1 MTVTTRC
8 VVLCVLLLGAWG
20 ARVRL
25 ASPPQATSAE
35 SLSKFPAVMD
45 AWQGEDSPLDPDVVK
60 VAAVDDYMNR
70 YYRSGDN
77 VLGLYVGYY
86 RSQREGEALH
96 SPMQCLPGAGWAP
109 MKTESTQV
117 TGQDDR
123 GTRTINKLLVEKGI
137 ERMLVLYWY
146 QTVNRVTASEY
157 LRKLFL
163 VKDAL
168 GSGRTDVALVR
179 IISPVDPRDPEGE
192 ARALTLT
199 RPFAERVLP
208 EVHKQLFHE

>member
-1 MTVTTRC
+1 MTLITRC
-8 VVLCVLLLGAWG
+8 VILVLLLLGTWG
-20 ARVRL
+20 MRVRL
-25 ASPPQATSAE
+25 SAPQHATSAE

-45 AWQGEDSPLDPDVVK
+45 AWHGEDSPLDPEVIK
-60 VAAVDDYMNR
+60 TAAVDDYMNR
-70 YYRSGDN
+70 SYRSGDS

-96 SPMQCLPGAGWAP
+96 SPMQCLPGQGWAP
-109 MKTESTQV
+109 LKTESTQV
-117 TGQDDR
+117 TGQDDSR
-123 GTRTINKLLVEKGI
+123 PRTINKLLVEKGI
-137 ERMLVLYWY
+137 DRMLVLYWY

-157 LRKLFL
+157 LRKIFL

-179 IISPVDPRDPEGE
+179 IISPIDPRDPEGE
-192 ARALTLT
+192 ARVLRLT

-208 EVHKQLFHE
+208 EVHRQLFHE